1 MHCWLTT
8 CASKFKSQK
17 NDEVILTSF
26 NFISAGLAIL
36 QQDLKPVFVDLE
48 HKKFDISLQSLKKK
62 INKRTRVII
71 LTHFN
76 GYLQP
81 VEKIKNITKKFKNLK
96 IIEDCAHV
104 LGSKDNKK
112 ILLETF
118 LMHLYLVLD
127 QQK

>member
-1 MHCWLTT
+1 M
-8 CASKFKSQK
+8 
-17 NDEVILTSF
+17 VIC
-26 NFISAGLAIL
+26 N
-36 QQDLKPVFVDLE
+36 QLK
-48 HKKFDISLQSLKKK
+48 
-62 INKRTRVII
+62 
-71 LTHFN
+71 
-76 GYLQP
+76 
-81 VEKIKNITKKFKNLK
+81 KIKNITKKFKNLK